1 MRAVLHEPNGHNSI
15 WSIVYAV
22 HWLPGVP
29 AMRHGWACIHRG
41 GQECYYH
48 DPSSTCVAAVL
59 FEEPESFD
67 DCCDADAMC
76 ILPRGAEEQTMCVLP
91 TDLIGRNV
99 QDGCNGRGQC
109 LGEEIER
116 KKEKDHIYEG

>member
-1 MRAVLHEPNGHNSI
+1 M
-15 WSIVYAV
+15 
-22 HWLPGVP
+22 
-29 AMRHGWACIHRG
+29 
-41 GQECYYH
+41 
-48 DPSSTCVAAVL
+48 L

-67 DCCDADAMC
+67 GSCTDTDDCCDAEAMC